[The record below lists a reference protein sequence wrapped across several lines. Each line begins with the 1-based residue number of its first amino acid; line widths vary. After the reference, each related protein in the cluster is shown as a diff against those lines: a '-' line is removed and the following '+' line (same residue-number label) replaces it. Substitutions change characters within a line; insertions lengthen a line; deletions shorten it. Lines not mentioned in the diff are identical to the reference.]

1 MITFTL
7 IRCRREINMHV
18 AIWLKWLMMRFL
30 GVFCLTRPGETY
42 TAERF
47 QLLVFC
53 HKLQKWRLMFQFF
66 RCSVADVCRKSRDNV
81 LLELSG
87 GRSEHNSL
95 RWSRSLYFR
104 LLHVRLCARVYWA
117 AWNGGAN
124 LLSARNSD
132 LDLFQ
137 DLMKNWSMSNLLF
150 STPTLCRTCVGP
162 AIEFL
167 SDMTHRAVCG
177 PDNTRPTT
185 PTTRC
190 VGQDTHV
197 HECQYSTDNDFIQ
210 LCSHTLSDVADCVF
224 SSEGLPT
231 VIDTGVI
238 GSLRCWL
245 YGVDMYIATR
255 WFKRGQRECCWHGH
269 SYLVTL
275 LFWFFSHSIVRKS
288 SWLGTASY
296 HY

>member
-95 RWSRSLYFR
+95 RRSRSLYFR

-137 DLMKNWSMSNLLF
+137 DLTKNGSMSNLLF

-177 PDNTRPTT
+177 PDNTRPRPLRLQRPGVSVRIHTYMN
-185 PTTRC
+185 
-190 VGQDTHV
+190 V
-197 HECQYSTDNDFIQ
+197 STAQTMI
-210 LCSHTLSDVADCVF
+210 LSSYAHTLCPMWLTV
-224 SSEGLPT
+224 SSAPRVCPLWLT
-231 VIDTGVI
+231 QVWLDLSGVGYTEWI
-238 GSLRCWL
+238 C
-245 YGVDMYIATR
+245 T
-255 WFKRGQRECCWHGH
+255 
-269 SYLVTL
+269 
-275 LFWFFSHSIVRKS
+275 
-288 SWLGTASY
+288 
-296 HY
+296 